1 MGSAQGAERGRRAM
15 GWAWKAVAVMSTGQP
30 IDATMEV
37 LVPRLPQHRA
47 GAVTKAQLQAAW
59 RPVAVKTPKI
69 SSYRFGAHEKLT
81 AEVPKAQ
88 KTALYR
94 FGASSVHSLHA
105 EVPKARKTA
114 LYRFGASSVHSM
126 HAEVPKA

>member
-1 MGSAQGAERGRRAM
+1 MSTGTILLLAA
-15 GWAWKAVAVMSTGQP
+15 AVAVMSTGQP

-81 AEVPKAQ
+81 AEVPKTP
-88 KTALYR
+88 KTSSYR
-94 FGASSVHSLHA
+94 FGAREKLTA
-105 EVPKARKTA
+105 EVPKAQKT
-114 LYRFGASSVHSM
+114 
-126 HAEVPKA
+126 

>member
-1 MGSAQGAERGRRAM
+1 MGATAERGRRAM
-15 GWAWKAVAVMSTGQP
+15 GWAWKVVAVMSTGQP

-81 AEVPKAQ
+81 AEVPKTP

-114 LYRFGASSVHSM
+114 LYRFGASSVHSL
-126 HAEVPKA
+126 HAEVPK